1 MASPHSFIRIA
12 EGDILYDPKNPWS
25 FLPTSLKQHEG
36 ALMWTAPGYA
46 TYGTTPT
53 NHRIQ
58 YSSCAVYCYK
68 LEQTVILPPN
78 LQKIHESRNIASFHK
93 SYIAQFRNAT
103 ATIEHYFK
111 TNLPNDRSFE
121 NAIQEWKQTCDKLV
135 DNPFFSDG
143 WDLPAFYPFYTDES
157 TKALEYFF
165 DKNKEAA
172 PDKSTLWERRHRSAR
187 EMHDAW
193 RQLYQ
198 YVTSPNNI
206 PFPKSLWY
214 HKFFYI
220 HKRNLPEVWKEYFDG
235 TTFNDLANIE

>member
-1 MASPHSFIRIA
+1 
-12 EGDILYDPKNPWS
+12 
-25 FLPTSLKQHEG
+25 
-36 ALMWTAPGYA
+36 MWTAPGYA

-53 NHRIQ
+53 NDRIQ

-111 TNLPNDRSFE
+111 TNLPDDRSFE